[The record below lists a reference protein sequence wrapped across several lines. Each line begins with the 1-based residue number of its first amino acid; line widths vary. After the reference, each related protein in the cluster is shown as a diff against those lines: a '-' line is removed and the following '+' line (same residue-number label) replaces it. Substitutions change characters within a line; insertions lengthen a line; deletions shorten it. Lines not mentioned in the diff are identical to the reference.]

1 MKESKSR
8 GWLPVVGGLFL
19 AATTTLVVAQNGD
32 RSPKEPSAVQDQ
44 IPPEV
49 LRTKEGRQIVE
60 RLGMLRRH
68 QSTMGPKHPAF
79 RGLQSEIESIR
90 TQLGLS
96 PTGAGETDRINLDGM
111 EQDELR
117 QLIRRMALRIESLEK
132 RVEALE
138 RRFEVF

>member
-1 MKESKSR
+1 MNKLQPR
-8 GWLPVVGGLFL
+8 WWLPVAGVLFL

-32 RSPKEPSAVQDQ
+32 RSSNESSAFQDA

-49 LRTKEGRQIVE
+49 LRTNEGRQKVE
-60 RLGMLRRH
+60 RLRMLRRH
-68 QSTMGPKHPAF
+68 QSTMGPKHPAYA
-79 RGLQSEIESIR
+79 GIQAEIESIR
-90 TQLGLS
+90 QQLGLS
-96 PTGAGETDRINLDGM
+96 PRGTGETDQINLDGM
-111 EQDELR
+111 QEDELR